1 MRQLKDDSSHLQIA
15 HPICRDC
22 RVPMWLRPGRARA
35 DEPQSTKNVR
45 LSARHVA
52 TWFATDSEGWKLSN
66 DGSGRHAFIRF

>member
-1 MRQLKDDSSHLQIA
+1 MATVKRRFVSPTNRTSNMPGLPRSDVAQA
-15 HPICRDC
+15 
-22 RVPMWLRPGRARA
+22 GRARA